1 MTDKELNE
9 KMLYRARMPMKNMN
23 LRQWYAGQALASSNW
38 TTGHEQPEA
47 DLQARIP
54 ALAAVCFE
62 IADAMIAEDVRTEQ
76 RAQAR
81 WRVAE

>member
-23 LRQWYAGQALASSNW
+23 LRQWYAGQALAATDWQSNSS
-38 TTGHEQPEA
+38 E
-47 DLQARIP
+47 RIP
-54 ALAAVCFE
+54 VLAQRCFE
-62 IADAMIAEDVRTEQ
+62 IADAMIAEDVGTET

-81 WRVAE
+81 WGAA